1 MLFVFSSTKEKNK
14 RKENIFQILLVSL
27 QNMKLS
33 IIIPVYRTQNTLKKC
48 LDSVLNQSFTDY
60 EIILVDDESP
70 DHCPQICDE
79 YAQKDKR
86 ISVIHKK
93 NGGLSD
99 ARNAGINLAKGEYI
113 TFVDSDD
120 AIAEDT
126 LQPLINEL
134 TTHPDIDILE
144 YPVQERVG
152 HPNEKLLSFQPK
164 EYEDALSYWLVER
177 AYNHTYAWNKI
188 YKRNLFANIR
198 FPKGKNFE
206 DALTIPMLI
215 GLVPTDAPSLEK
227 ESIQPKI
234 KVTNVG
240 LYLYEWNSQGITATA
255 TYEDI
260 LNLYIGHTLA
270 LIHLFKQMKGR
281 ESEVLAK
288 YRSSLEDFMVQILNT
303 LLDLYDLSGKYET
316 SLPLMSRVKWLKEQ
330 NAIQSYK
337 LKLLNILGY
346 HHLCKL
352 HHLITIIRKYL

>member
-1 MLFVFSSTKEKNK
+1 
-14 RKENIFQILLVSL
+14 
-27 QNMKLS
+27 MKLS
-33 IIIPVYRTQNTLKKC
+33 IIIPVYRTEDTLRRC
-48 LDSVLNQSFTDY
+48 MESILNQSFTDY
-60 EIILVDDESP
+60 EILLVDDESP
-70 DHCPQICDE
+70 DKCAQICEE
-79 YAQKDKR
+79 YAQKDRR

-93 NGGLSD
+93 NGGLSE

-134 TTHPDIDILE
+134 TEHPDIDILE

-152 HPNEKLLSFQPK
+152 HPKEKLLSFQPK
-164 EYEDALSYWLVER
+164 EYEDVISYWLEEK

-188 YKRNLFANIR
+188 YRRNLFANIR

-215 GLVPTDAPSLEK
+215 GLVPTDTLSLEK
-227 ESIQPKI
+227 GSIQNKI
-234 KVTNVG
+234 RVTNVG

-255 TYEDI
+255 TYEDV
-260 LNLYIGHTLA
+260 LNLYVGHTLS

-281 ESEVLAK
+281 ESEVLSK
-288 YRSSLEDFMVQILNT
+288 YRYSLENFMLQILNT

-316 SLPLMSRVKWLKEQ
+316 TPPLMSRVKWLKEQ
-330 NAIQSYK
+330 YSIKSYK

-352 HHLITIIRKYL
+352 HHLITIIRMYL

>member
-1 MLFVFSSTKEKNK
+1 
-14 RKENIFQILLVSL
+14 
-27 QNMKLS
+27 MKLS
-33 IIIPVYRTQNTLKKC
+33 IIIPVYRTQNTLKRC
-48 LDSVLNQSFTDY
+48 LDSVLSQSFTDY

-70 DHCPQICDE
+70 DNRVKICDE

-99 ARNAGINLAKGEYI
+99 GRNAGINLAKGDYI
-113 TFVDSDD
+113 TFIDSDD

-134 TTHPDIDILE
+134 TTHPTIDILE

-152 HPNEKLLSFQPK
+152 HPKEKLLSFHPK
-164 EYEDALSYWLVER
+164 EYEDALSYWLEEQ

-188 YKRNLFANIR
+188 YRRNLFANIR

-215 GLVPTDAPSLEK
+215 GLIPTEHSSSQER
-227 ESIQPKI
+227 SIQPKI
-234 KVTNVG
+234 RVTDVG

-255 TYEDI
+255 TYEDV
-260 LNLYIGHTLA
+260 LNLYVGHTLS

-281 ESEVLAK
+281 ESEVLSK
-288 YRSSLEDFMVQILNT
+288 YRYSLENFMLQILNT
-303 LLDLYDLSGKYET
+303 LLDLYDLPGKYET
-316 SLPLMSRVKWLKEQ
+316 TPPLMSRVKWLKEQ
-330 NAIQSYK
+330 YSIKSYK

-352 HHLITIIRKYL
+352 HHLITIIRMYL

>member
-1 MLFVFSSTKEKNK
+1 MST
-14 RKENIFQILLVSL
+14 FAH
-27 QNMKLS
+27 MKLS
-33 IIIPVYRTQNTLKKC
+33 IIIPIYRTETTLQRC
-48 LDSVLNQSFTDY
+48 VESVLRQSFTDY

-70 DHCPQICDE
+70 DNCAIICDE

-99 ARNAGINLAKGEYI
+99 ARNAGINLAKGDYI
-113 TFVDSDD
+113 TFIDSDD

-164 EYEDALSYWLVER
+164 EYEDAISYWLEER

-188 YKRNLFANIR
+188 YRRNLFANIR

-215 GLVPTDAPSLEK
+215 GLIPTEHSSSQEK
-227 ESIQPKI
+227 SIQPKI
-234 KVTNVG
+234 KVTDVG

-260 LNLYIGHTLA
+260 LNLYIGHTLV

-281 ESEVLAK
+281 ESEVLSK
-288 YRSSLEDFMVQILNT
+288 YRYSLEDFMVQILNT
-303 LLDLYDLSGKYET
+303 LLDLYDLSSKYET
-316 SLPLMSRVKWLKEQ
+316 TPPLMSRVKWLKEQ
-330 NAIQSYK
+330 NSIKSYK

>member
-1 MLFVFSSTKEKNK
+1 
-14 RKENIFQILLVSL
+14 
-27 QNMKLS
+27 MKLS
-33 IIIPVYRTQNTLKKC
+33 IIIPVYRTEDTLRRC
-48 LDSVLNQSFTDY
+48 VESILQQSFTDY

-70 DHCPQICDE
+70 DHCAKICDE
-79 YAQKDKR
+79 YAQTDKR

-99 ARNAGINLAKGEYI
+99 ARNAGIEQAKGDYI
-113 TFVDSDD
+113 TFIDSDD

-126 LQPLINEL
+126 LLPLINEL

-144 YPVQERVG
+144 YPVMERVG
-152 HPNEKLLSFQPK
+152 SKKEKLLSFQPK
-164 EYEDALSYWLVER
+164 EYEDALSYWLEER

-188 YKRNLFANIR
+188 YRRNLFADIR

-215 GLVPTDAPSLEK
+215 GLVSLEHSSSQEK
-227 ESIQPKI
+227 SLQPKI

-240 LYLYEWNSQGITATA
+240 LYLYEWNSQGITASA
-255 TYEDI
+255 TYEDM
-260 LNLYIGHTLA
+260 LHLYIGHTLS
-270 LIHLFKQMKGR
+270 LIYLFKKMKGR
-281 ESEVLAK
+281 ESEVLSK
-288 YRSSLEDFMVQILNT
+288 YRSSLEDFMVQILNI

-316 SLPLMSRVKWLKEQ
+316 TPPLISRVKWLKEQ
-330 NAIQSYK
+330 NSIQSYK

-352 HHLITIIRKYL
+352 HHLITIIRKHL

>member
-1 MLFVFSSTKEKNK
+1 
-14 RKENIFQILLVSL
+14 
-27 QNMKLS
+27 MKLS
-33 IIIPVYRTQNTLKKC
+33 IIIPVYRTEDTLRRC
-48 LDSVLNQSFTDY
+48 MESILNQSFTDY
-60 EIILVDDESP
+60 EILLVDDESP
-70 DHCPQICDE
+70 DKCAQICEE
-79 YAQKDKR
+79 YAQKDRR

-93 NGGLSD
+93 NGGLSE

-134 TTHPDIDILE
+134 TEHPDIDILE

-152 HPNEKLLSFQPK
+152 HPKEKLLSFQPK
-164 EYEDALSYWLVER
+164 EYEDVISYWLEEK

-188 YKRNLFANIR
+188 YRRNLFANIR

-215 GLVPTDAPSLEK
+215 GLVPTDTLSLEK
-227 ESIQPKI
+227 GSIQHKI
-234 KVTNVG
+234 RVTNVG

-255 TYEDI
+255 TYEDV
-260 LNLYIGHTLA
+260 LNLYIGHTLS

-281 ESEVLAK
+281 EPEILAK

-316 SLPLMSRVKWLKEQ
+316 TPPLMSRIKWLQEQ
-330 NAIQSYK
+330 NSIQSYK
-337 LKLLNILGY
+337 LKLLNTLGY
-346 HHLCKL
+346 QRLCKL
-352 HHLITIIRKYL
+352 HHLITKIRKCL

>member
-1 MLFVFSSTKEKNK
+1 
-14 RKENIFQILLVSL
+14 
-27 QNMKLS
+27 MKLS
-33 IIIPVYRTQNTLKKC
+33 IIIPVYRTEDTLRRC
-48 LDSVLNQSFTDY
+48 MESILNQSFTDY
-60 EIILVDDESP
+60 EILLVDDESP
-70 DHCPQICDE
+70 DKCAQICEE
-79 YAQKDKR
+79 YAQKDRR

-93 NGGLSD
+93 NGGLSE

-134 TTHPDIDILE
+134 TEHPDIDILE

-152 HPNEKLLSFQPK
+152 HPKEKLLSFQPK
-164 EYEDALSYWLVER
+164 EYEDVISYWLEEK

-188 YKRNLFANIR
+188 YRRNLFANIR

-215 GLVPTDAPSLEK
+215 GLVPTDTLSLEK
-227 ESIQPKI
+227 GSIQNKI
-234 KVTNVG
+234 RVTNVG

-255 TYEDI
+255 TYEDV
-260 LNLYIGHTLA
+260 LNLYIGHTLS

-281 ESEVLAK
+281 EPEILAK

-316 SLPLMSRVKWLKEQ
+316 TQPLMSRIKWLQEQ
-330 NAIQSYK
+330 NSIQSYK
-337 LKLLNILGY
+337 LKLLNTLGY
-346 HHLCKL
+346 QRLCKL
-352 HHLITIIRKYL
+352 HHLITKIRKCL

>member
-1 MLFVFSSTKEKNK
+1 
-14 RKENIFQILLVSL
+14 
-27 QNMKLS
+27 MKLS
-33 IIIPVYRTQNTLKKC
+33 IIIPVYRTQNTLKRC

-70 DHCPQICDE
+70 DNCANICDE

-86 ISVIHKK
+86 ISVIHKN

-113 TFVDSDD
+113 TFIDSDD

-134 TTHPDIDILE
+134 TAHPDIDILE

-152 HPNEKLLSFQPK
+152 SKKEKLLSFQPK
-164 EYEDALSYWLVER
+164 EYKDALSYWLEER

-188 YKRNLFANIR
+188 YRRNLFADIR

-215 GLVPTDAPSLEK
+215 GLVPTEHSSSQEK
-227 ESIQPKI
+227 SIQPKI

-240 LYLYEWNSQGITATA
+240 LYLYEWNNKGITATA
-255 TYEDI
+255 TYEDM
-260 LNLYIGHTLA
+260 LNLYVGHTLS
-270 LIHLFKQMKGR
+270 LIYLFKKMKGR
-281 ESEVLAK
+281 ESEVLSK
-288 YRSSLEDFMVQILNT
+288 YRSFLEDFMIQILNT
-303 LLDLYDLSGKYET
+303 LLDLYDSSGKHET
-316 SLPLMSRVKWLKEQ
+316 TPPLISRVKWLKEQ
-330 NAIQSYK
+330 NSIQSYK

-352 HHLITIIRKYL
+352 HHLITIIRKHL